1 MAAPGRAM
9 RTTRPTPGE
18 LHRRHVQRKK
28 VIALIAGLLLL
39 PVSLLLIVSF
49 DRGALGR
56 AVSGALGLP
65 FAGDALSQPEPATLD
80 VAQAPTPAPC
90 LDTVFNGLA
99 LDAETGARLGGVR
112 VTASFGA
119 SAETSP
125 DGGYNIL
132 VCYDPAV
139 HDEFS
144 LVFEKEGYESASL
157 DVVTKGYPGLGFR
170 VADVAMVSLLAE
182 TPVPTLF
189 QPPRQTPLP
198 TPTATLF
205 QPPRQTPLPTATSLA
220 AGSGAASTPAPT
232 RAAGSPAP
240 TGAATAAPPNMLPA
254 TGVPETAFPGQ
265 AIGFVLLAIS
275 LVLIAAGVWPDHK
288 HTR

>member
-9 RTTRPTPGE
+9 RTTRLTPGE
-18 LHRRHVQRKK
+18 FYRRHVQRKK
-28 VIALIAGLLLL
+28 MIALIAGLLLL

-56 AVSGALGLP
+56 AVSEALGFP
-65 FAGDALSQPEPATLD
+65 FAGGALPPPEPATVV

-90 LDTVFNGLA
+90 LDTVFNGVA
-99 LDAETGARLGGVR
+99 LDAETDGLLGGVR

-125 DGGYNIL
+125 DGEYKIL
-132 VCYDPAV
+132 VCYDLEV
-139 HDEFS
+139 HDQFS
-144 LVFEKEGYESASL
+144 LVFEKEGYEPASL
-157 DVVTKGYPGLGFR
+157 DVVTKGYPGLSFR
-170 VADVAMVSLLAE
+170 VADVAMASIPAE

-198 TPTATLF
+198 TPTPTLS

-220 AGSGAASTPAPT
+220 ARSGAAATPAPT

-240 TGAATAAPPNMLPA
+240 TGTPGAAPPSTLPV
-254 TGVPETAFPGQ
+254 TGVPEIAFPGQ

-275 LVLIAAGVWPDHK
+275 LLLIAAGVWPDPK